1 MDGHSTMLFINFII
15 TSSYNESQNKSLLA
29 TRHPKIR
36 RESDG
41 GELVTVELDLMDCMV
56 GAIEEELAKYI
67 WIASSMILIPVRA
80 AANDYENDNRGEG
93 INDKNYSI
101 EVTQGPAEYYLIPS
115 FQVRFIRRSVLFS
128 SKYVTYREAS
138 ELLINNSFMTQS
150 LKNSLYAKFSCICA
164 TLVGAIREIVSNL
177 SKIGLGF
184 HENIWR

>member
-1 MDGHSTMLFINFII
+1 MDGHSIMLFINSIV
-15 TSSYNESQNKSLLA
+15 TSTYNESQNKSLLA

-36 RESDG
+36 PESG
-41 GELVTVELDLMDCMV
+41 AGELVVVELNLMNCMV

-67 WIASSMILIPVRA
+67 WIASSMMLIPVRA
-80 AANDYENDNRGEG
+80 AVNDYKNDNRGEG

-101 EVTQGPAEYYLIPS
+101 EVTQGPAKYYLIPS
-115 FQVRFIRRSVLFS
+115 FQFRFIRRSVLFS

-138 ELLINNSFMTQS
+138 ELLINNSFMPQS
-150 LKNSLYAKFSCICA
+150 LENSFYAKFSCICA
-164 TLVGAIREIVSNL
+164 TLVGAISKIVSNL